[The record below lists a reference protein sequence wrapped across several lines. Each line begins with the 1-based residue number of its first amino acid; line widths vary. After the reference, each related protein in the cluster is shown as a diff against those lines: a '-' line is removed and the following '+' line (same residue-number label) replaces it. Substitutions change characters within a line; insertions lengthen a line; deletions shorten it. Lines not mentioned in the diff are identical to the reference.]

1 MIHRQMDP
9 SNDNVA
15 ASLKLEYEPKD
26 LGGRDS
32 PAPGARKAL
41 TLLLTINLFNYVDRY
56 VLAAVEPKVQDQFFR
71 ASDPNAEFWMGSL
84 ATAFIVSY
92 MLAAPVFGWLAD
104 RMSRWLLV
112 GASVV
117 LWSLATGASGLA
129 GTFTILL
136 INRLFVGVGEAGY
149 GPSAPTIIADLYPL
163 ARRGAVLSWFYAA
176 IPVGSALGYELG
188 GLVASRYDWRH
199 AFYVVVPPGLLLAG
213 LCFFMRDPR
222 RGQADSGAPAVSPAA
237 SPKGVRKVTAGDYLV
252 LLKTPSYVLDCLGM
266 AAMTFAIGGIAYWMP
281 KYLLTRHAG
290 NLGQI
295 NVWFGAITVVAGLV
309 ATLAGGWI
317 GDKLKA
323 RVPSSYFLVSG
334 VAMLI
339 ACPLILVMLRVPF
352 PWDWGVIFLAVF
364 FLFFNT
370 GPSNTI
376 LANVTHPSIRATAFA
391 LNILVIHALGDA
403 PAPPILGKISHYSWD
418 AVFLLVAATMA
429 LAGVLWLW
437 GCRYLSADTAAA
449 PARLGPGM
457 TA

>member
-9 SNDNVA
+9 SNDNAA
-15 ASLKLEYEPKD
+15 ASLKLDYDPRAVGD
-26 LGGRDS
+26 RDM

-41 TLLLTINLFNYVDRY
+41 TLLLAINLFNYVDRY
-56 VLAAVEPKVQDQFFR
+56 VLAAVEPKVQEQFFR
-71 ASDPNAEFWMGSL
+71 SSDPNAEFLMGSL
-84 ATAFIVSY
+84 ATAFMVSY

-112 GASVV
+112 GVSVL

-136 INRLFVGVGEAGY
+136 ITRLFVGVGEAGY
-149 GPSAPTIIADLYPL
+149 GPAAPTIIADLYPL

-176 IPVGSALGYELG
+176 IPVGSALGYAMG
-188 GLVASRYDWRH
+188 GLVADHYDWRH
-199 AFYVVVPPGLLLAG
+199 AFYVVVPPGLLLAV

-222 RGQADSGAPAVSPAA
+222 RGQVDAGASAIGRAATSKPARKA
-237 SPKGVRKVTAGDYLV
+237 STGDYLM

-281 KYLLTRHAG
+281 KYLLTRPHTG

-295 NVWFGAITVVAGLV
+295 NVIFGAITVFAGFT
-309 ATLAGGWI
+309 ATLAGGWV

-323 RVPSSYFLVSG
+323 RFPSSYFLVSG
-334 VAMLI
+334 IAMLI
-339 ACPLILVMLRVPF
+339 ACPLILLMLWMPF
-352 PWDWGVIFLAVF
+352 PLAWGVMFLAVF

-391 LNILVIHALGDA
+391 INILVIHALGDA
-403 PAPPILGKISHYSWD
+403 TAPPILGKIGHYSWN
-418 AVFLLVAATMA
+418 AAFMLVAAVMA
-429 LAGVLWLW
+429 LAGLFWLW
-437 GCRYLSADTAAA
+437 GCRYLAADTAAA
-449 PARLGPGM
+449 PHRLGEGP
-457 TA
+457 